1 MSSLGA
7 DDISSKNVTF
17 YGEQFSKKNNVR
29 SGAVNL
35 KIIPG
40 MHIPTNDF
48 DELNKL
54 IDGDTSQSPKS
65 FGKGGYAAT

>member
-17 YGEQFSKKNNVR
+17 YGGGQHSKQFQVR

-35 KIIPG
+35 KAKKAPG
-40 MHIPTNDF
+40 THIPTSDF

-54 IDGDTSQSPKS
+54 IDGETSQSQ
-65 FGKGGYAAT
+65 FAIR